1 MNSSR
6 QALSGAIEEQS
17 VLKDS
22 EEDLY
27 AQMIDMMMSQQGVS
41 YQEAKEQTDIDVS
54 LAKQTRTNK
63 LSELHKA
70 RLTEAWSMV
79 LADSGKYYGPEMK
92 SIAKYMLDIV
102 LGDNPLAMLTPKEWE
117 HKYHLVTR
125 QVDIHNAAFGS
136 KPMWTGNDGLPKEV
150 PMDVLWHKKGGGT
163 FASGYNIQIKGGRAM
178 IVHDAM
184 SGFFNIHTPIGWQ
197 LAKTSMTFPI
207 EWLYPTAINGMMVG
221 MKWHRIS
228 TNTGDGAKFA
238 NHITDKSSSAKGNP
252 AKSVDIL
259 SGGMFLYRLWIIA
272 NNKALLKGFMDSRA
286 GGGFTCMNVAYRYGK
301 NDSSRSA
308 NGERCALTVLPKE
321 MLSAEKMES
330 QHEQL
335 LKTGAVTGEFKLYHA
350 FPQKPELTQ
359 EGAWQCDGKD
369 NIYIVRNAITSA
381 WWTNQQKNGKPA
393 VNKVCARNDK
403 LIIGGR
409 KVAPIGKWK
418 ILVLKDVPKDLEKL
432 FSLGS
437 FLMCADEV
445 RRIGIARCL
454 TENGNIKGVGLPWQL
469 ASTGYKAIAA
479 KSSWKS
485 DGNGVLAMHT
495 NGMNKER
502 QLAWCVKYLAEAKL
516 IDIQEA
522 IANTPE
528 GDLFDVAEA
537 TRQNVIKREE
547 ANKKSQKLLQDRLDK
562 LPTVKVLLPGVPG
575 YLQDC
580 EVEGWEVEDEMYA
593 SNLYCTYGV
602 RQVGEIAND
611 GTEDE
616 QEQNGFFTE
625 AFLGFCADKTGYSPI
640 AALHAG
646 LKAKKYSIKKPKTQI
661 KATDFMCV
669 AKSYGVGPAKQLI
682 DAAIKQQMEG
692 KSVSKRKV
700 IQDIMLH
707 GYGDTLPVCSMDV
720 FKTICPILYV
730 DGKGKALQPT
740 AANYNQ
746 VDRYDL
752 NNKRWSLLVDGSE
765 KLGWPGLR
773 NSHGMI
779 IKQGN
784 LSFYVPPWSVFNKDL
799 DEDTIKDASGE
810 ERIVRYLGES
820 WTQLVVLMKAAYT
833 PQTKY
838 EKKTNWVLSHANYM
852 ARINQ
857 LVLEDVMSKLDVKG
871 RYYTIL
877 PKWWDNAE
885 NSVVCTDSMWHHKGK
900 EIEQVI
906 YMKNPALFSNPIVN
920 MFISKWLPDY
930 WLPTDKYMLLALSA
944 AIFVDVEFMLKHQDD
959 CDGDQAVI
967 IDLGGILP
975 EDHGTKPT
983 HDVWCA
989 EYIAD
994 EKKLAVSVKAYT
1006 PIDMVQMHNGIIHSA
1021 AGKRDTGVMTQHFF
1035 NVMLY
1040 TEMYMYE
1047 HPDADKETVRLI
1059 VEAFA
1064 TGVQDEAVRQIKQE
1078 SLEGV
1083 KFFDDAALYAN
1094 PHLPMFNQ
1102 NKIVNGVETV
1112 VIGRVNKASRAIYE
1126 RIINKFFIGEKI
1138 LTGKERSDLVKS
1150 INLDA
1155 KLLMDIVESM
1165 MLTQSF
1171 NKLFRSTEFKGKA
1184 AAYWTYIECGDT
1196 APGNKHINDSRIGC
1210 LFSSRYWENTCK
1222 TAPQF
1227 GALNNE
1233 KAARAYA
1240 TLMAFDLPVKD
1251 KAEAQKNAKAK
1262 AKYIAANPI
1271 LVEQAHQY
1279 GWAKNFTSCDK
1290 TRAGWYKYNTWLSA
1304 DGTDISMWEGSTFG
1318 YMLGQLKVAYSFNPP
1333 KRPVGKKVDVVVTA
1347 EEAALE
1353 AEYNA
1358 TMAKMQGAEPVSL
1371 EDNIALINK
1380 MATYFVCDVFVD
1392 PTEVVVQGASDEDGN
1407 SDVYLFSKDMLS
1419 VMNTTQVRAMIK
1431 KAVSN
1436 LNLVLR
1442 VATPAPVVVVPVI
1455 EEPAVVEATVA
1466 QPVVVKDVDKVFE
1479 LKTTN
1484 IGIGSY
1490 VNYDKDSNGAGY
1502 VVYGLTKTGRA
1513 KLSRLFVTIAT
1524 QMPGVEVK
1532 TGAVEIKSLTLNRNF
1547 PVVGDIIVAKTSV
1560 AVNAKGEL
1568 VTPTDEQLKAAY
1580 LICNS

>member
-1 MNSSR
+1 MNSLR
-6 QALSGAIEEQS
+6 QALSAAIEEQS

-27 AQMIDMMMSQQGVS
+27 SQMIDMMMSQQGVS

-54 LAKQTRTNK
+54 LAKQTRTNQ

-70 RLTEAWSMV
+70 RLTEAWLMV

-102 LGDNPLAMLTPKEWE
+102 LGDNPLTMMTPKEWE

-125 QVDIHNAAFGS
+125 QVDINNPLFGATPN
-136 KPMWTGNDGLPKEV
+136 KPMWTGNDGLSKEV
-150 PMDVLWHKKGGGT
+150 PMGELWHKKGGGT

-197 LAKTSMTFPI
+197 LAKTSMTFPV

-228 TNTGDGAKFA
+228 TNTADGAKFA

-259 SGGMFLYRLWIIA
+259 SGGMFLYRLWIVA

-301 NDSSRSA
+301 NDSTRSA
-308 NGERCALTVLPKE
+308 NGERCALTILPKE
-321 MLSAEKMES
+321 MLSADASKY

-335 LKTGAVTGEFKLYHA
+335 LKIGAVTGEFKLYHA
-350 FPQKPELTQ
+350 FPQKPELTL

-369 NIYIVRNAITSA
+369 NIYIVRNAITGA
-381 WWTNQQKNGKPA
+381 WWTNQQKNGNPA

-418 ILVLKDVPKDLEKL
+418 ILVLKDVPKELEKL
-432 FSLGS
+432 FSLGN

-445 RRIGIARCL
+445 RRIGITRCL

-469 ASTGYKAIAA
+469 LSTGYKAVNA

-485 DGNGVLAMHT
+485 DGNGVLAMHAD
-495 NGMNKER
+495 GMNKER
-502 QLAWCVKYLAEAKL
+502 QLAWCAKYLAEAKL
-516 IDIQEA
+516 IDIQQA
-522 IANTPE
+522 VANTPE
-528 GDLFDVAEA
+528 GDVFDIADAV
-537 TRQNVIKREE
+537 RQNVIKNNE
-547 ANKKSQKLLQDRLDK
+547 ATKKSQQLLQDRLDK

-611 GTEDE
+611 GTDEE

-625 AFLGFCADKTGYSPI
+625 AFLGFCADKAGYSPI

-661 KATDFMCV
+661 KATDFMSV
-669 AKSYGVGPAKQLI
+669 AKSYGVGPAKALI

-707 GYGDTLPVCSMDV
+707 GYGNTLPVCSMDV
-720 FKTICPILYV
+720 FKTICPILFV
-730 DGKGKALQPT
+730 DGKGKALQPS

-752 NNKRWSLLVDGSE
+752 TNERWSLLVDGSE

-833 PQTKY
+833 PQAKY

-885 NSVVCTDSMWHHKGK
+885 NSVVCTDSMWHHKDK
-900 EIEQVI
+900 EIEQVL
-906 YMKNPALFSNPIVN
+906 YMKNPALFSNAIVN

-967 IDLGGILP
+967 MDLGGILP

-994 EKKLAVSVKAYT
+994 EKKLAVSIKAYT
-1006 PIDMVQMHNGIIHSA
+1006 PIDMVQMHDGIIHSA
-1021 AGKRDTGVMTQHFF
+1021 AGKRDTGIMTQNFF

-1047 HPDADKETVRLI
+1047 HPNADKETVRLI

-1078 SLEGV
+1078 SHDGV

-1094 PHLPMFNQ
+1094 PHLPMFSENRR
-1102 NKIVNGVETV
+1102 VSDEEV
-1112 VIGRVNKASRAIYE
+1112 VVFGRVNKASRAIYD
-1126 RIINKFFIGEKI
+1126 RIINKFFVGDREITDKQ
-1138 LTGKERSDLVKS
+1138 RSDLVKS
-1150 INLDA
+1150 INLDT
-1155 KLLMDIVESM
+1155 KLLMHIVESM

-1171 NKLFRSTEFKGKA
+1171 NKLFRGTEFKGKA
-1184 AAYWTYIECGDT
+1184 AAHWAYIECGDA
-1196 APGNKHINDSRIGC
+1196 APGNKNINDSRIGC

-1240 TLMAFDLPVKD
+1240 TLMAFDLPAKD
-1251 KAEAQKNAKAK
+1251 KAEAYKNAKAK

-1333 KRPVGKKVDVVVTA
+1333 KRPVGKKTVVKPIEVSQEHSAGIDALFAEMEAAIVVDNYDINVENIKKFVAMYHCKLELSATHVVINGELLSNNDVRAYSVENLRGVLRSLVAKLGLSREVPVVT
-1347 EEAALE
+1347 
-1353 AEYNA
+1353 YP
-1358 TMAKMQGAEPVSL
+1358 TVFRTK
-1371 EDNIALINK
+1371 DNDLLG
-1380 MATYFVCDVFVD
+1380 V
-1392 PTEVVVQGASDEDGN
+1392 
-1407 SDVYLFSKDMLS
+1407 
-1419 VMNTTQVRAMIK
+1419 
-1431 KAVSN
+1431 
-1436 LNLVLR
+1436 
-1442 VATPAPVVVVPVI
+1442 
-1455 EEPAVVEATVA
+1455 
-1466 QPVVVKDVDKVFE
+1466 
-1479 LKTTN
+1479 
-1484 IGIGSY
+1484 GSY
-1490 VNYDKDSNGAGY
+1490 VLHNKLNYM
-1502 VVYGLTKTGRA
+1502 VYGFTKTGKA
-1513 KLSRLFVTIAT
+1513 KLVGLMTDDSLKVKAA
-1524 QMPGVEVK
+1524 GVEAAELVVK
-1532 TGAVEIKSLTLNRNF
+1532 ANF
-1547 PVVGDIIVAKTSV
+1547 PMVDSLMIVKPTLAIDS
-1560 AVNAKGEL
+1560 KGKF
-1568 VTPTDEQLKAAY
+1568 VQPTDEQLKAAY